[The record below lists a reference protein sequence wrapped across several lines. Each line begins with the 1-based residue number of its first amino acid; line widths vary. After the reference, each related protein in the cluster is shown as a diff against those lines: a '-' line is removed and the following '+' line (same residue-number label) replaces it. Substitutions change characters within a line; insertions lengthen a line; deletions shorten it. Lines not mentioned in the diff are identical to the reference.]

1 MLQIIFKEKQFAS
14 VICRMPKREFLII
27 TQITYYKQRI
37 IFISTRMLPDREYK
51 YLNYKLENLN
61 INVDTNNKTEYFI

>member
-1 MLQIIFKEKQFAS
+1 
-14 VICRMPKREFLII
+14 
-27 TQITYYKQRI
+27 
-37 IFISTRMLPDREYK
+37 MLPDREYK